1 MTKPL
6 ISDSQMA
13 SLQKVAIGQFET
25 TATIVRPPFDADETG
40 DGQGGK
46 PKTIGTVVGWLT
58 SAPSAEGQIDSGSFV
73 TANTYR
79 WNCAVGTDIRPRD
92 FLDIGS
98 NRYVVTDSTADE
110 TWPTM
115 LSVSLRLRE

>member
-6 ISDSQMA
+6 ISNAQLA
-13 SLQKVAIGQFET
+13 SLQKIAARQFDTE
-25 TATIVRPPFDADETG
+25 ARLLRPSFDADETG

-46 PKTIGTVVGWLT
+46 PVFIETIVGWLT
-58 SAPSAEGQIDSGSFV
+58 SAPSAEGQVDSGSFV